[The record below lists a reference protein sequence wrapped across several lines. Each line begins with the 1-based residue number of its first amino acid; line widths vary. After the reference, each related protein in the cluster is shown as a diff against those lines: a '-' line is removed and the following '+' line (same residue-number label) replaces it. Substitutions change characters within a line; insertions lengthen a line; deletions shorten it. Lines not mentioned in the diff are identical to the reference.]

1 MKSCIRPWHFIKSFC
16 LSFSLY
22 KYKFAVLF
30 KTNTVY
36 YLPNK
41 CLRITISIFFPF
53 ALPIIYSSHAF
64 GKENTEKL
72 LSRTR
77 AYVLPLLNKLI
88 VFIHW
93 EMFHFLLLHLFL
105 ITIEHSWSQ
114 EIRQMPNDFFVTST
128 CSHVYYC
135 IS

>member
-1 MKSCIRPWHFIKSFC
+1 MRICTESEIFYSSQKGWSALSIICLTFRQISHFIKNFC

-93 EMFHFLLLHLFL
+93 EMFHFLLLHLLL
-105 ITIEHSWSQ
+105 ITIEHSWS
-114 EIRQMPNDFFVTST
+114 
-128 CSHVYYC
+128 
-135 IS
+135 